1 VIDLLIAD
9 IATHPEVF
17 FLKGAAM
24 DASIPAEICGLRPP
38 DDLVAF
44 WQRFGGGEL
53 FESERILL
61 PTTRATASLTGM
73 DGDDVE
79 SVTAFQRA
87 ARPKLRGAVFHT
99 GSWTSTFLTGN
110 IFLVFNGSDE
120 LIGSFNDLDSW
131 YAALPRKEFA
141 DRYGLTK
148 ILIEPSGHSKERTAN
163 PAKSHYR

>member
-1 VIDLLIAD
+1 MIDLMIAD
-9 IATHPEVF
+9 IAAHPKVF
-17 FLKGAAM
+17 FLRGGAL
-24 DASIPAEICGLRPP
+24 DASIPAEICGVRPP

-53 FESERILL
+53 FESETILL
-61 PTTRATASLTGM
+61 PTIRATASLNVM

-87 ARPKLRGAVFHT
+87 ARPNLRGAVFHT

-110 IFLVFNGSDE
+110 IFLVFNESDE
-120 LIGSFNDLDSW
+120 LIGSFDDLDSW

-141 DRYGLTK
+141 ESYGVAK
-148 ILIEPSGHSKERTAN
+148 I
-163 PAKSHYR
+163 